1 LRHVDGRQGL
11 PVSADP
17 GVIGFVGL
25 GAMGGRMAGR
35 LLACGNA
42 VHGTGLNRAEAD
54 QLVTLGLVWCDCP
67 REVAERAEVIFSMVG
82 DAAALEAITE
92 GPDGILAGLQA
103 GSVYVDMS
111 AISPAR
117 SAELADR
124 VQQLGAV
131 MLEAPVSGDPSAAER
146 GGLAITVGGD
156 AGAFARVEPLLR
168 QLGQSVTHVGAN
180 GEALW
185 ISPARSAPPP
195 VDRARPSS

>member
-1 LRHVDGRQGL
+1 MDGRQGL
-11 PVSADP
+11 SVSAEP
-17 GVIGFVGL
+17 ELIGFVGL
-25 GAMGGRMAGR
+25 GGMGGRLAGR

-42 VHGTGLNRAEAD
+42 VHGTDSNRAEAD
-54 QLVTLGLVWCDCP
+54 HLVKLGLIWCDSP

-92 GPDGILAGLQA
+92 GPDGILAGLRS

-111 AISPAR
+111 AISPVR

-146 GGLAITVGGD
+146 GSLAITVGGD
-156 AGAFARVEPLLR
+156 AGAFARVEPLLH
-168 QLGQSVTHVGAN
+168 QLGQTVTHVGAN

-185 ISPARSAPPP
+185 ISPARSAPPS
-195 VDRARPSS
+195 VDRARPSA

>member
-1 LRHVDGRQGL
+1 VDGRHGL
-11 PVSADP
+11 RVSAEP

-42 VHGTGLNRAEAD
+42 VHGTDPINSQADHLVKRGLA
-54 QLVTLGLVWCDCP
+54 WCDSP
-67 REVAERAEVIFSMVG
+67 REVAEQAEVIFSMVS
-82 DAAALEAITE
+82 DTAALDAITE
-92 GPDGILAGLQA
+92 GADGILAGLRR

-111 AISPAR
+111 TISPVR

-124 VQQLGAV
+124 VEQLGAV
-131 MLEAPVSGDPSAAER
+131 MLEAPVSGDASAAER
-146 GGLAITVGGD
+146 GSLTITVGGD

-168 QLGQSVTHVGAN
+168 QLAQTVTHVGAN

-185 ISPARSAPPP
+185 ISPGRSAPQS
-195 VDRARPSS
+195 VDRASPPS